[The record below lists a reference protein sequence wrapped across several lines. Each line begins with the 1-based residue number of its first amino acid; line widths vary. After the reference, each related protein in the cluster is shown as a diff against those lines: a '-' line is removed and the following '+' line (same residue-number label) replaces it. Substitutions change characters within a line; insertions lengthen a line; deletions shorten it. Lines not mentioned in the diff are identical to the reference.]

1 MHPRLPCPRPWV
13 APLALLL
20 AVVRCGDV
28 AGPGGYTVTYRASL
42 GGIATIDSIYYDNG
56 SGRCASNC
64 TGDSTQQRVV
74 APTVPATN
82 PSWVVVLSN
91 VPSGSTLQV
100 HLYGTGTTAGTANLV
115 RLWMTADGALAGDS
129 VTAATATG
137 TKFTAELAARRL

>member
-1 MHPRLPCPRPWV
+1 MCPRSPCPRPWV
-13 APLALLL
+13 VPLGLLL
-20 AVVRCGDV
+20 ALTRCGDV

-42 GGIATIDSIYYDNG
+42 AGIATIDSIYYDNG
-56 SGRCASNC
+56 SGRCAANC

-91 VPSGSTLQV
+91 VPPGSTLQV
-100 HLYGTGTTAGTANLV
+100 HVFGTGSNAGTANLV

-129 VTAATATG
+129 VTAATA
-137 TKFTAELAARRL
+137 FTAELAARRL